1 MAGGRKQVEQVLP
14 DWVPQLGLRDAAAI
28 LGMGKDTLYKLLEN
42 STVAEAEKPAL
53 LPTPRRTR
61 SILRSRASAVPFT
74 LWAWQSWLIQS
85 MAPLPSH
92 PECKSGYISYR
103 GRGSP

>member
-42 STVAEAEKPAL
+42 STVAEAEKP
-53 LPTPRRTR
+53 PYYRRPGGHYR
-61 SILRSRASAVPFT
+61 FCEAELQRYLSRYG
-74 LWAWQSWLIQS
+74 
-85 MAPLPSH
+85 H
-92 PECKSGYISYR
+92 GNR
-103 GRGSP
+103 G